1 MAAFRE
7 ALGGGLGPRQRA
19 MLALAVSFF
28 SWRTLARD
36 AGLAPDAAADAMV
49 RAVCDQ
55 PPD

>member
-1 MAAFRE
+1 
-7 ALGGGLGPRQRA
+7 